1 MLDQNFNNGII
12 PGKVASKRSGKLTR
26 WLFCLD
32 KTGNDVFQNK
42 FLEFKIIQ
50 NEKYMKYMLEI
61 TISTGN

>member
-1 MLDQNFNNGII
+1 MCVFENDKSCRLD
-12 PGKVASKRSGKLTR
+12 AL
-26 WLFCLD
+26 LCLD